1 MSSTPELPLPPPAVA
16 RDSMVAPGGA
26 SSPLATDVRDA
37 LMHHL
42 GEGGTP
48 DEAVDAVLLILD
60 HEATRAMAELGVR
73 TVLQELVDSGQVTLS
88 RPAQARGAR
97 RHPSRL
103 VGRLAEL
110 SQRAPRMAQL
120 RLRSV
125 RVGRRGPS
133 TAGLDGDGRT

>member
-1 MSSTPELPLPPPAVA
+1 MSSTPEFPLPPPAVA
-16 RDSMVAPGGA
+16 QGARAETGAA
-26 SSPLATDVRDA
+26 SSPAASDVRDA
-37 LMHHL
+37 LLHHL

-60 HEATRAMAELGVR
+60 HEATRVMAELGVR
-73 TVLQELVDSGQVTLS
+73 TLLQELVDGGQVTLS

-133 TAGLDGDGRT
+133 TAGLDGDGRA